1 MILKRFVMRHRG
13 LVSAAVALSATSALS
28 TMMLLSRINDL
39 AAHGIGT
46 DTVAPLLTGVGWLL
60 AVLAAST
67 VSQFILAR
75 LGGDL
80 IAQLRLDL
88 SRRFIELEYEKLAN
102 EKHTVFGSLIEDV
115 ASIAPLVLV
124 APLLAYNGLLLVLY
138 ITYLGSVSLPLLG
151 VMLVFLGVTAL
162 TSVMLERVLRKRFD
176 GVRAANEKLFE
187 YFRFLS
193 EGKKEMTLNTARAA
207 HVERALIRPAI
218 ANSRR
223 LTVLVHTGLGFNEAW
238 SAAMLY
244 ASVFAIVFLGSAAL
258 SLPQETILRFVIG
271 ALFLS
276 GPVAFIVSAAR
287 QVGVGTA
294 ALRHLQKVGL
304 DLDRDLPPLERKAD
318 VSESAPWHAIALRDV
333 SYAYPGDQEDRVALG
348 PVDLEVRRGELLF
361 IVGGNGSGKSTL
373 LLLLASLIT
382 PRSGELLVDGVALGT
397 DLDGHRRRFT
407 GVFGDFFLFPHV
419 LDDKG
424 DPLPDDRVRELLATL
439 GLGSLVTVEGGE
451 LSKTTLSTGQR
462 KRLALLQC
470 YAEDRDIF
478 FFDEWAADQDV
489 HFRDYFYR
497 SLLPELKARGK
508 TVVAISHDDR
518 YFHLADRVV
527 KLDAGRIV
535 SDTRDLT
542 EGMEPKTSPALAS
555 TSS

>member
-1 MILKRFVMRHRG
+1 MILKRFIMRHRG
-13 LVSAAVALSATSALS
+13 LVLAAVGLSAASALS

-46 DTVAPLLTGVGWLL
+46 DRVGPLLAGAGWLL

-67 VSQFILAR
+67 TSQFILAR

-80 IAQLRLDL
+80 VAQLRLDL
-88 SRRFIELEYEKLAN
+88 SRRFIDLEYEKLAN

-138 ITYLGSVSLPLLG
+138 VVYLGSVSLPLLG
-151 VMLVFLGVTAL
+151 VMLVFLGATAL
-162 TSVMLERVLRKRFD
+162 TSIVFERLLRHRFD
-176 GVRAANEKLFE
+176 GVRAANEKLYE
-187 YFRFLS
+187 YFRFIS
-193 EGKKEMTLNTARAA
+193 EGKKEMSLNTARAR
-207 HVERALIRPAI
+207 HVERELIRPAI
-218 ANSRR
+218 FHARR
-223 LTVLVHTGLGFNEAW
+223 LTVQVHTGLGFNEAW
-238 SAAMLY
+238 SAVMLY
-244 ASVFAIVFLGSAAL
+244 ASVFVIVYLGSAAL
-258 SLPQETILRFVIG
+258 SLPQATILRFVIG

-304 DLDRDLPPLERKAD
+304 DLDSDAIPIQEDSLAAD
-318 VSESAPWHAIALRDV
+318 SCSWHRIALRDV

-373 LLLLASLIT
+373 LLLLASLIA
-382 PRSGELLVDGVALGT
+382 PRSGELLVDGAPVAA
-397 DLDGHRRRFT
+397 DIDHHRRRFT

-424 DPLPDDRVRELLATL
+424 DPLPDERIRELLATL
-439 GLGSLVTVEGGE
+439 GLGSLVSVEGGE
-451 LSKTTLSTGQR
+451 LSKLTLSTGQR

-497 SLLPELKARGK
+497 SLLPDLKARGK

-535 SDTRDLT
+535 SDTRQQEGDLVSRRAAI
-542 EGMEPKTSPALAS
+542 SP
-555 TSS
+555 